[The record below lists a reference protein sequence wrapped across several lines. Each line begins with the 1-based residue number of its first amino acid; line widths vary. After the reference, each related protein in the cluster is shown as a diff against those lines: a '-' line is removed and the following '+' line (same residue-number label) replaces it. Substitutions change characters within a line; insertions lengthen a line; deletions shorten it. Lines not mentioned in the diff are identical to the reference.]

1 MEGHRLCVFENRML
15 RDIFGPKKEEA
26 IGECRK
32 LHDVNLHILFTRYG
46 VIRLRIMRWVGHVE
60 HKGEKTN
67 ESFSG
72 EH

>member
-1 MEGHRLCVFENRML
+1 MEGHRWCVFKKRVL

-26 IGECRK
+26 TGECRK
-32 LHDVNLHILFTRYG
+32 LHDLNLHILFTRYW
-46 VIRLRIMRWVGHVE
+46 VIKLRIMRWVGHVE
-60 HKGEKTN
+60 HKGEKRN